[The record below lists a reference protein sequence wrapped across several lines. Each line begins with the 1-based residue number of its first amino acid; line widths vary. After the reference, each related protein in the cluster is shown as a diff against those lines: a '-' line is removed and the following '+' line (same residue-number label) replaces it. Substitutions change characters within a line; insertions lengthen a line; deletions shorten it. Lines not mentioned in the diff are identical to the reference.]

1 LKNDLDKLIAGSD
14 ELVDKMNEIIW
25 TLNSGDE
32 TLTDVLY
39 YIRSQCSEML
49 DNAGINFKYQ
59 LPDVIPQKIINS
71 EEKRNLYL
79 VVKEAVHNAIKH
91 SKASDIT
98 LSVQIGHYLAI
109 SITDNGTGFNTEL
122 NKLTGNGL
130 NNYKKRMLLLKG
142 TVTLESG
149 PKGTTVTFQVPLL

>member
-1 LKNDLDKLIAGSD
+1 
-14 ELVDKMNEIIW
+14 
-25 TLNSGDE
+25 
-32 TLTDVLY
+32 
-39 YIRSQCSEML
+39 ML

-91 SKASDIT
+91 SRASDIT

-109 SITDNGTGFNTEL
+109 SITDNGIGFNTEF
-122 NKLTGNGL
+122 NKLAGNGL